1 MATIKTKH
9 GLTEDGKSKL
19 HVEAGRLGGLK
30 KGDEL
35 DSPKGFGANKI
46 MAKTAGATGGTRSKR
61 GKTFLNQD
69 SEYRYYMDNETHE
82 VEKYAL

>member
-1 MATIKTKH
+1 MAGTKE
-9 GLTEDGKSKL
+9 GGQRAAQTNKLRYGEDFYAKIGS
-19 HVEAGRLGGLK
+19 EGGK
-30 KGDEL
+30 KGY
-35 DSPKGFGANKI
+35 
-46 MAKTAGATGGTRSKR
+46 TGGVYGDSERAREIGAKGGAISKR